1 VASELDSRRRALEEK
16 FFQRE
21 KTLQLRKLQTEVE
34 RREAAE
40 ALGKA
45 SGVTSMAVL
54 EHLVTIGIS
63 VDTMIALSLIPLIE
77 VAWADGEMQDAERD
91 AILRAAEKEGVEAKS
106 PAFDLLKG
114 WLKRKPTKDLLEV
127 WIAYVQ
133 ALTAELTEGD
143 RQALKAE
150 VMGRAWQVADA
161 AGGFL
166 GLGNRISD
174 EESKMLARLDRAVA
188 VSCRL

>member
-127 WIAYVQ
+127 WIGYVQ
-133 ALTAELTEGD
+133 ALTAELTEAD

-174 EESKMLARLDRAVA
+174 EESKMLARLDRAFDE
-188 VSCRL
+188 